1 MQGRNDRLD
10 AISVMVLG
18 IWAGSLIMTAASAAI
33 IFPQT
38 KELAPTLADNI
49 LPQVEHW
56 KYLAGKVQNRIFIV
70 SDWIQIFS
78 AIITLAL
85 FAIIPARSRA
95 ALTPKLLWRIRVALT
110 SITLALLAAY
120 ALWLAPRMRAKL
132 AAFWT
137 TLDARDLDRAR
148 IAQAAFESSHRVAT
162 PMLGALLLCVVA
174 TAIATAFS
182 INRAAKPIT
191 TTN

>member
-18 IWAGSLIMTAASAAI
+18 IWAGSLIITAASAAI

-70 SDWIQIFS
+70 SDRTQIFS
-78 AIITLAL
+78 A
-85 FAIIPARSRA
+85 
-95 ALTPKLLWRIRVALT
+95 LT
-110 SITLALLAAY
+110 TLALLAAY
-120 ALWLAPRMRAKL
+120 ALWLAPRMQANL
-132 AAFWT
+132 VAFWT
-137 TLDARDLDRAR
+137 ALDARDLDRAR
-148 IAQAAFESSHRVAT
+148 IAQAAFESSHPVAT

-174 TAIATAFS
+174 TAMATALS
-182 INRAAKPIT
+182 INRAARPIT